1 MDEDFRAG
9 GNAGLFEQVQG
20 GERAVHAFGA
30 AGNDGP
36 HFGVAGFVDKLV
48 HRLFDTFVDHHDDV
62 LDAVVVFECLDAPAD
77 DWLATHRHQLLGVV
91 LVESGAESR
100 CQHHGHDRHLLFLH
114 LLSLTHMLQRKA
126 AAACHPVPRRVLHAI
141 RNSGHA
147 NHSNRTNRV
156 ACMTRMVIIRVRSAP
171 ACVLHAVFWR
181 ATRGDARTTTGFR
194 ACTGCGGSC

>member
-62 LDAVVVFECLDAPAD
+62 ADAVVVFEC
-77 DWLATHRHQLLGVV
+77 
-91 LVESGAESR
+91 S
-100 CQHHGHDRHLLFLH
+100 
-114 LLSLTHMLQRKA
+114 MLQQTIGLPPTDTS
-126 AAACHPVPRRVLHAI
+126 CLGLF
-141 RNSGHA
+141 S
-147 NHSNRTNRV
+147 SNRVPNPAASTTATTGIFCSCICSPLLICSTVKPRPHATPFRV
-156 ACMTRMVIIRVRSAP
+156 GFCTQSAT
-171 ACVLHAVFWR
+171 V
-181 ATRGDARTTTGFR
+181 ATRITRIARIVWLV
-194 ACTGCGGSC
+194 